1 MSNGGI
7 KPMTDLKEWLER
19 RAEEDHRLYEQYGR
33 PLEEAHKGEYLAI
46 GPEGQIILGKSTTE
60 VLQKAVQAF
69 GSGNFGLFRVGH
81 RALEKWLSLTR

>member
-33 PLEEAHKGEYLAI
+33 PLEEAHKGEYLSSSA
-46 GPEGQIILGKSTTE
+46 
-60 VLQKAVQAF
+60 
-69 GSGNFGLFRVGH
+69 
-81 RALEKWLSLTR
+81 